1 MKKGT
6 TWSEILMILVLTAFS
21 FSTSYA
27 DDLSVW
33 NGKWFKLTEKIS
45 ALEANESGSI
55 SPLNYSQTIYIHIY
69 EVDES
74 NKVLRCES
82 YDYRGGQLESTGHID
97 IRVFAGSSFDFLWW
111 TQVGPEVQ
119 EAVSGGL
126 AGRIQGKMK
135 DGALVGATLK
145 TVGGSA
151 AAITD
156 SGSIV
161 GGINWSGSLVP
172 ESKVPPRGM

>member
-6 TWSEILMILVLTAFS
+6 TCPEILMILVLTAFS
-21 FSTSYA
+21 FSASYA

-45 ALEANESGSI
+45 ALEANEPGSI

-74 NKVLRCES
+74 NKVLRCEN

-97 IRVFAGSSFDFLWW
+97 IRVFAGRVASTSY
-111 TQVGPEVQ
+111 
-119 EAVSGGL
+119 GGHKWVL
-126 AGRIQGKMK
+126 R
-135 DGALVGATLK
+135 
-145 TVGGSA
+145 
-151 AAITD
+151 
-156 SGSIV
+156 
-161 GGINWSGSLVP
+161 
-172 ESKVPPRGM
+172 